1 VFGGGGF
8 VLVELV
14 TTCTL
19 VMLVLTAMESATT
32 QPMIDHPKKRFI
44 TNTEP
49 AFVTPLVK
57 AMIVGIK

>member
-1 VFGGGGF
+1 
-8 VLVELV
+8 
-14 TTCTL
+14 
-19 VMLVLTAMESATT
+19 MLVLTAMESATT